1 MEREMMVDGAKWVL
15 RGASTS
21 AFSHVHFF
29 TTRRPHLAVQIVTT
43 PFERLL
49 VGLTAVQ
56 LGRCRQ
62 PSCWL
67 MQYSQVTLAWG
78 LPNFASDPMTPCRG
92 LVNTLIELPC
102 EPTANWCELSSRRLQ
117 LQTPQTQ
124 LSRAISFL
132 REKVCMSV
140 LSQVVQQSKNPRC
153 TGLIIVCDNPFP
165 NTKRPPR
172 IISTSGSF
180 YY

>member
-1 MEREMMVDGAKWVL
+1 MVPSECCVELPRAI
-15 RGASTS
+15 
-21 AFSHVHFF
+21 FSYVHFF

-56 LGRCRQ
+56 LGRCRH
-62 PSCWL
+62 
-67 MQYSQVTLAWG
+67 
-78 LPNFASDPMTPCRG
+78 PMTPCRG

-117 LQTPQTQ
+117 LQTQ

-132 REKVCMSV
+132 REKVCVSV
-140 LSQVVQQSKNPRC
+140 LSQAVQQSKNPRC
-153 TGLIIVCDNPFP
+153 TGLIIVCNNPFL
-165 NTKRPPR
+165 NTKRPPE
-172 IISTSGSF
+172 
-180 YY
+180 